1 MSVFTLFLVFILVV
15 SLAVLRDYF
24 LAERRMERLEQVP
37 PLEGDALPSVSVI
50 VPACNEEQGIEQALT
65 SVLALDYPGLEI
77 IVLDDRSTDAT
88 PQILDRMAAK
98 DPRLR
103 VIHIT
108 ELPAGWLGK
117 NHALH
122 LGAAQAKGEF
132 LLFTD
137 ADVHMA
143 PDTLRRATAK
153 MQAFQLDHLCL
164 LFRMTAPSRLLCLL
178 IADSLSAAFS
188 LAKPW
193 LVRKPESPY
202 FIGAGGFNMIRKSFY
217 HSFGGHHPIRLCP
230 VDDVLL
236 GRLAKE
242 NKGRCDCLNGSRLVT
257 VEWYRSIR
265 EMVLGLRKNTF
276 ALLDYRVSLLLAA
289 TAAVISL
296 HILPL
301 WGLLLADGIPRL
313 LCGAIVT
320 ANLLA
325 LALGVRAFL
334 MDLRCLYWFPVTP
347 YIKLYI
353 IWRSVLFTLI
363 QDGIVWRDTFYPL
376 DELKAHK
383 VSILRWVK
391 MKMKKR
397 EEDLS

>member
-24 LAERRMERLEQVP
+24 LAERHMERLEQVP

-276 ALLDYRVSLLLAA
+276 ALLDYRVS
-289 TAAVISL
+289 
-296 HILPL
+296 
-301 WGLLLADGIPRL
+301 
-313 LCGAIVT
+313 
-320 ANLLA
+320 
-325 LALGVRAFL
+325 
-334 MDLRCLYWFPVTP
+334 
-347 YIKLYI
+347 
-353 IWRSVLFTLI
+353 
-363 QDGIVWRDTFYPL
+363 
-376 DELKAHK
+376 
-383 VSILRWVK
+383 
-391 MKMKKR
+391 
-397 EEDLS
+397 